1 MIVKCKN
8 CLPKEGIDIP
18 DFSISEKSKL
28 MALKVQSPLNSI
40 KYIIDNLKINHRDA
54 KYIVTHINEI
64 YGQCNRCKF
73 DSLDEEHI
81 NCPKCGALNFNWKID
96 NGTEI

>member
-18 DFSISEKSKL
+18 DFAISEKSKL
-28 MALKVQSPLNSI
+28 IEFTIQSPLHTTN
-40 KYIIDNLKINHRDA
+40 YLIDNVKLSHKDA
-54 KYIVTHINEI
+54 KYIVTHINKI

-73 DSLDEEHI
+73 DQLDEEYI
-81 NCPKCGALNFNWKID
+81 SCPKCGALNFNWKTD
-96 NGTEI
+96 NGEEI

>member
-8 CLPKEGIDIP
+8 CLPKEGIKVP
-18 DFSISEKSKL
+18 DFAISEKSKL
-28 MALKVQSPLNSI
+28 LELTVQSPLHST
-40 KYIIDNLKINHRDA
+40 KYIIENFRLSDRDA
-54 KYIVTHINEI
+54 KYIVTHINRI

-73 DSLDEEHI
+73 DSLEEEYI
-81 NCPKCGALNFNWKID
+81 KCPKCEALNFNWKMD